1 MPKTIIISNR
11 LPIKVQRTE
20 EGLAYETSE
29 GGLATGLGSIYKQ
42 GDNIWIG
49 WPGTYFN
56 DEAEQQQV
64 TQDLSRQSMHPVFL
78 TEAEIRD
85 FYEGFSNETLWPT
98 FHYFSQYAV
107 YDDTFWSAYQQVNR
121 KFCAAVMERAEP
133 GDTIWVHDYQ
143 LLLLPALIREE
154 IQESTIGF
162 FQHIPFP
169 SFEVF
174 RLLPWR
180 KQILEGMLGADLIG
194 FHTYDDVRHFLS
206 SVSRIVGLNS
216 SQGFIDNGYRTI
228 MVDAFPMGIDDKKY
242 ANLAKAPDTK
252 VRMEEYRQALIGQ
265 KIVLSIDRLDYSK
278 GIPQRLHAFEL
289 FLKENPDFHG
299 KVTLFMLVVPSRDQV
314 EMYRQ
319 LKETIDELVGRI
331 NSSFRT
337 ITWNP
342 IQYFYR
348 SFPIEELS
356 ALYSIADIALVTPMR
371 DGMNLVCKEYIASK
385 TDKKGVL
392 ILSEMAGASR
402 ELADAVLINPN
413 DLGQMVQALRE
424 ALIMP
429 EEEQKLRMEHMQDIV
444 QRYNIHHWV
453 DIFMNRLE
461 YIKIKQASM
470 ATEYLS
476 AEERD
481 LLVTSFRKAQQR
493 LLFLDYDGTLTSF
506 TKDPQKALPDAE
518 LLATL
523 QCLTQEPKNRVV
535 IVSGRDRNTLQRWLG
550 HLPVDFI
557 AEHGVWFK
565 ERNGNWEMF
574 QNLSDSWKE
583 EIRPVLELHVS
594 RTPGSFVEEKDYSL
608 VWHYRKVDPVLAD
621 LRARELSNYLLFIA
635 ANINLQVMEGDKI
648 VEVKNSEINKGIGS
662 TRWMDQHPH
671 DFVLCIGDDRTDEDM
686 FRVMP
691 EDAFTIKVG
700 SERSLARFNL
710 DNSKQVRELL
720 KSLC

>member
-29 GGLATGLGSIYKQ
+29 GGLATGLGSIYKK

-49 WPGTYFN
+49 WPGTYFE
-56 DEAEQQQV
+56 DEAERAKV
-64 TQDLSRQSMHPVFL
+64 RQDLSQQSMHPVYL
-78 TEAEIRD
+78 TESEIKD

-107 YDDTFWSAYQQVNR
+107 YDDAFWNAFQTVNQ
-121 KFCAAVMERAEP
+121 KFCTAVMEHAQP

-143 LLLLPALIREE
+143 LLLLPAMIRE
-154 IQESTIGF
+154 QMPDSSIGF

-180 KQILEGMLGADLIG
+180 EQILNGMLGADLIG
-194 FHTYDDVRHFLS
+194 FHTYDDARHFLS
-206 SVSRIVGLNS
+206 SVSRIIGFNTTQGL
-216 SQGFIDNGYRTI
+216 IDNGYRNI
-228 MVDAFPMGIDDKKY
+228 MVDAFPMGIDYEKY
-242 ANLAKAPDTK
+242 AKLATAEDTK
-252 VRMEEYRQALIGQ
+252 AKIKEYRKALQDQ
-265 KIVLSIDRLDYSK
+265 KIILSIDRLDYSK

-289 FLKENPDFHG
+289 FLKENPEFHG

-314 EMYRQ
+314 EKYRQ

-331 NSSFRT
+331 NSSYRT

-356 ALYSIADIALVTPMR
+356 ALYSVADIALVTPMR
-371 DGMNLVCKEYIASK
+371 DGMNLVCKEFIASK
-385 TDKKGVL
+385 IDQRGVL

-402 ELADAVLINPN
+402 ELADALLINPN
-413 DLGQMVQALRE
+413 DLGQMVKSIKE
-424 ALIMP
+424 ALTMP
-429 EEEQKLRMEHMQDIV
+429 EEEQTIRMEHMQDIV

-461 YIKIKQASM
+461 YIKLKQQEM
-470 ATEYLS
+470 ATESLS
-476 AEERD
+476 KVESQQ
-481 LLVTSFRKAQQR
+481 LKATFKAADKR
-493 LLFLDYDGTLTSF
+493 ILFLDYDGTLSPFKKEPTQAF
-506 TKDPQKALPDAE
+506 PDEE

-523 QCLTQEPKNRVV
+523 TCLAQEPRNEVV
-535 IVSGRDRNTLQRWLG
+535 IVSGRDRHTLEKWLG
-550 HLPVDFI
+550 HLPLDFI
-557 AEHGVWFK
+557 AEHGVWSR
-565 ERNGNWEMF
+565 ERTGEWEML
-574 QNLSDSWKE
+574 QHVSDGWKE
-583 EIRPVLELHVS
+583 EVRPILELHVS
-594 RTPGSFVEEKDYSL
+594 RTPGSFIEEKDYSL
-608 VWHYRKVDPVLAD
+608 VWHYRKVDRALAE

-635 ANINLQVMEGDKI
+635 ANINLQVMEGDKVVEI
-648 VEVKNSEINKGIGS
+648 KNVEVNKGVATS
-662 TRWMDQHPH
+662 RWLELHPR
-671 DFVLCIGDDRTDEDM
+671 DFVLAIGDDRTDEDM
-686 FRVMP
+686 FAALP
-691 EDAFTIKVG
+691 AEAFTIKVG
-700 SERSLARFNL
+700 NERSRARFHL
-710 DNSKQVRELL
+710 DSAKDVRKLL